1 VSKEFLFHSGSGSQ
15 SSLHSDT
22 NSLDRSMIVDYTV
35 LLKFKMYFVQTS
47 EEKIIFAETIAAN
60 QATLDEFNTWDVETK
75 ELLLA
80 KYEADLFEENN
91 KLSRLMNE
99 FNSNETNE
107 EQSDAFAEYCHD
119 TGLYVHILRI
129 EYSEYLNEFLR
140 LHW

>member
-1 VSKEFLFHSGSGSQ
+1 MKTMTIEEFD
-15 SSLHSDT
+15 SLLVIDEST
-22 NSLDRSMIVDYTV
+22 
-35 LLKFKMYFVQTS
+35 KP
-47 EEKIIFAETIAAN
+47 
-60 QATLDEFNTWDVETK
+60 TLDEFNTWDVETK